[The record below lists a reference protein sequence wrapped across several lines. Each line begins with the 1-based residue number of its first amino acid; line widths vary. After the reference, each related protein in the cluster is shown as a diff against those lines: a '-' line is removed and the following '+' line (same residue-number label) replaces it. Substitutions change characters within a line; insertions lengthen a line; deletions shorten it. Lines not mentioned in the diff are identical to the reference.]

1 MFHILSFIQIAYL
14 RFSIPYIINQIAHQN
29 YQQNNYNQILKQ
41 THFTKI
47 HTKKKKKKKK
57 EKKARGVNQI
67 YSRITPTH
75 TLQ

>member
-1 MFHILSFIQIAYL
+1 MGQNAGLFFKKGQRPILS
-14 RFSIPYIINQIAHQN
+14 PYIINQIAHQN

-47 HTKKKKKKKK
+47 HTQKKEKK

-75 TLQ
+75 TLR